1 MGVFQNNL
9 LAGAVA
15 AASAGGGG
23 FYSYQIEQS
32 CRFDSASSSYMNQT
46 FSGAGNRRT
55 GTLSVWIKRANISST
70 QLVFNAHINNGDQ
83 DQLINFQ
90 SSDKV
95 TAWFDGA
102 NNGDVVTQG
111 VHRDTAGWGHFVLAW
126 DTTQGTASN
135 RIKFYLNGTQ
145 ITDLEN
151 YNGSSGP
158 VYPSQDQEFWFNGAY
173 EHAIG
178 RRTAYSGQHYFD
190 GYLAEV
196 ISVDGTQY
204 APTQF
209 GETKN
214 GVWIPKDPT
223 GTSFGTN
230 GFHLKFENASDLGND
245 SSGNNHDFTANN
257 MGADHQVLDTPT
269 TGAGS

>member
-9 LAGAVA
+9 LAGAAA
-15 AASAGGGG
+15 AASAGGAA
-23 FYSYQIEQS
+23 FYDYQIEQS

-46 FSGAGNRRT
+46 FSSEGNRRT
-55 GTLSVWIKRANISST
+55 GTLSVWIKRATISST

-102 NNGDVVTQG
+102 SNGDVVTQG

-158 VYPSQDQEFWFNGAY
+158 VYPSQNQDMFFNDDV

-214 GVWIPKDPT
+214 GVWIPKDPS

-245 SSGNNHDFTANN
+245 SSGNNNDFTANN
-257 MGADHQVLDTPT
+257 MGADHQVLDSPT
-269 TGAGS
+269 FGS

>member
-9 LAGAVA
+9 LAGAA
-15 AASAGGGG
+15 AAATSGASG

-32 CRFDSASSSYMNQT
+32 VRFDSASSSYLSAT
-46 FSGAGNRRT
+46 YSGAGNRRT
-55 GTLSVWIKRANISST
+55 GTISCWFKRAGSLGV
-70 QLVFNAHINNGDQ
+70 QQCLFNAHVNNGDQ
-83 DQLINFQ
+83 DQLLGFTN
-90 SSDKV
+90 SDFIHV
-95 TAWFDGA
+95 WMDG
-102 NNGDVVTQG
+102 GTYGYQVSDG
-111 VHRDTAGWGHFVLAW
+111 KYRDASGWGHFVVAW
-126 DTTQGTASN
+126 DSTQSTSTD
-135 RIKFYLNGTQ
+135 RIKLYLNGNQLTTANDSPTQ
-145 ITDLEN
+145 
-151 YNGSSGP
+151 
-158 VYPSQDQEFWFNGAY
+158 PSQNRQFWTFDDV

-178 RRTAYSGQHYFD
+178 RRTAYGGQNYFN
-190 GYLAEV
+190 GYLAEL
-196 ISVDGTQY
+196 IAVDGTAY

-257 MGADHQVLDTPT
+257 MDPDHQVLDSPT
-269 TGAGS
+269 FGS